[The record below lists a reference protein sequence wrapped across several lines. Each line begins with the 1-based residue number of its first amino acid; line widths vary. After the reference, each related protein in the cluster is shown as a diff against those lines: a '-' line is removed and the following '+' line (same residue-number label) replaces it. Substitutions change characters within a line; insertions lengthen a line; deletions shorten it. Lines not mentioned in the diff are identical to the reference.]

1 MEEVV
6 QTHNFKPNVFGKTV
20 FAKDFILAEADE
32 TYDLKL
38 ELFNLKDVKIET
50 VSLSRITPTK
60 WRWEE
65 HKETKPIGVYQY
77 SLSYTKGAIDRQF
90 LKGLIPVIP
99 VV

>member
-50 VSLSRITPTK
+50 IALTRLLPNC

-65 HKETKPIGVYQY
+65 FKETKPVGVYQF
-77 SLSYTKGAIDRQF
+77 SLSYTKGTTDRQF